1 MYRNLLSE
9 GTPCGPSDHLL
20 SLKAL
25 VFTSDGIG
33 LGIVSGVSRARKSNI
48 RVISRDIARR
58 SRSQKNHKVSIFSS
72 DSSETRLSQSE
83 AEAEG

>member
-48 RVISRDIARR
+48 GVISTDISATE
-58 SRSQKNHKVSIFSS
+58 
-72 DSSETRLSQSE
+72 SESEESQSFHIFFRL
-83 AEAEG
+83 